1 MKKQYISYFIVVIT
15 LMMLQN
21 SAWASNWHYLGGT
34 TVNDLT
40 ETDLIMVGA
49 EHGRL
54 SKLRLDINRAPV
66 ELKRAVVT
74 FGNGDKQIIERNRII
89 GKQGK
94 GPVLQLD
101 GGKRFV
107 KSVKLVYE
115 TVSPGFKRAKAK
127 LYGK

>member
-1 MKKQYISYFIVVIT
+1 MKKQYIQHFLVAVT
-15 LMMLQN
+15 LIMLQN
-21 SAWASNWHYLGGT
+21 AAWAGNWHYLGGT
-34 TVNDLT
+34 KVNDLT
-40 ETDLIMVGA
+40 ETDVIMVGA

-74 FGNGDKQIIERNRII
+74 FGNGDKQIVERNRII

-107 KSVKLVYE
+107 KSVKLIYE
-115 TVSPGFKRAKAK
+115 AVSPGYKRARAK

>member
-1 MKKQYISYFIVVIT
+1 MKKQYIHHFLVAVT
-15 LMMLQN
+15 LIMLQN
-21 SAWASNWHYLGGT
+21 AAWAGNWHYLGGT

-40 ETDLIMVGA
+40 ETDVIMVGA

-74 FGNGDKQIIERNRII
+74 FGNGDKQIVERNRII

-107 KSVKLVYE
+107 KSVKLIYE
-115 TVSPGFKRAKAK
+115 AVSPGYKRATAK

>member
-1 MKKQYISYFIVVIT
+1 MKKQYIQHFLVAVT
-15 LMMLQN
+15 LIMLQN
-21 SAWASNWHYLGGT
+21 AAWAGNWHYLGGT
-34 TVNDLT
+34 KVNDLT
-40 ETDLIMVGA
+40 ETDVIMVGA
-49 EHGRL
+49 EPGSV

-74 FGNGDKQIIERNRII
+74 FGNGDKQIVERNRII

-107 KSVKLVYE
+107 KSVKLIYE
-115 TVSPGFKRAKAK
+115 AVSPGYKRARAK